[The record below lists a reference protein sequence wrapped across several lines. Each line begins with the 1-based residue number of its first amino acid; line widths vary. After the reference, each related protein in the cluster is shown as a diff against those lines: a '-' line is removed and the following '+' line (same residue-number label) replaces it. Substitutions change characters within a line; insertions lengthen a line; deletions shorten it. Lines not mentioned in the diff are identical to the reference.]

1 MCWRRLRS
9 KQTAKNSINRNGQIE
24 CSAFALAFVHS
35 DCTLSSAT
43 AWSGVSQS
51 LSQSQSLSPSLSP
64 SPSVSQSLSQSLA
77 LFFLLLLLS
86 NKMLVELLTVR
97 SQLLSLPCPLPPSP
111 FHSHSRSYSHSCSLS
126 LTIALSFAQLLSLS
140 FSAHSRNFSCCCC
153 SCSHLTGRRWGRVTT
168 IGDRVRYCTHTHTR
182 THIAFCLFVCRYET
196 RRSATKQC
204 VTHTPCSK
212 YTNAT
217 S

>member
-9 KQTAKNSINRNGQIE
+9 KQTAKNSINRNGQIA

-51 LSQSQSLSPSLSP
+51 LSQSLSLSLSP

-77 LFFLLLLLS
+77 LFLLLLLLS

-97 SQLLSLPCPLPPSP
+97 SQLLPLPPATVP
-111 FHSHSRSYSHSCSLS
+111 LS
-126 LTIALSFAQLLSLS
+126 LPLPLLLSLLQYVPLCHYRALIRS
-140 FSAHSRNFSCCCC
+140 
-153 SCSHLTGRRWGRVTT
+153 
-168 IGDRVRYCTHTHTR
+168 
-182 THIAFCLFVCRYET
+182 IAFALVL
-196 RRSATKQC
+196 SALSQL
-204 VTHTPCSK
+204 
-212 YTNAT
+212 
-217 S
+217 